1 MSSLGT
7 SDSFLLPFGEF
18 ALESTAHAPKSE
30 DSPRCRLRR
39 GESGS
44 RQEREEAQT
53 CFPIVPDPRQ
63 HLLGSSPEETAFDQF
78 RRHSAQSGTEF
89 FWGDPFRDEVQ
100 VPAEPL
106 AEWVLEPEFPPLV
119 GRAEQPG
126 EPQRRMAEES
136 ARGILG
142 WGEEYGGLEGWND
155 AGGIATS
162 TLRSLPDLRE
172 ARGIPLG
179 RVDPVR
185 VPAISEA
192 AGQLQ
197 HARPVRAQPDLRS
210 ASRRGSELEDAV
222 GEPVEA
228 SAEADRARRVQAGAQ
243 DGEGFLQPRDRLI
256 EGKT

>member
-126 EPQRRMAEES
+126 EPQRRMRRSRRAAS
-136 ARGILG
+136 SVGARSTGA
-142 WGEEYGGLEGWND
+142 WR
-155 AGGIATS
+155 AGTM
-162 TLRSLPDLRE
+162 
-172 ARGIPLG
+172 
-179 RVDPVR
+179 RVGSR
-185 VPAISEA
+185 PA
-192 AGQLQ
+192 
-197 HARPVRAQPDLRS
+197 RS
-210 ASRRGSELEDAV
+210 AACRIC
-222 GEPVEA
+222 
-228 SAEADRARRVQAGAQ
+228 ARRVAYRSGESIQFGYQPSAKRPASASMRGPCAPSQMGGRRPCGAARSKVPS
-243 DGEGFLQPRDRLI
+243 GTR
-256 EGKT
+256 